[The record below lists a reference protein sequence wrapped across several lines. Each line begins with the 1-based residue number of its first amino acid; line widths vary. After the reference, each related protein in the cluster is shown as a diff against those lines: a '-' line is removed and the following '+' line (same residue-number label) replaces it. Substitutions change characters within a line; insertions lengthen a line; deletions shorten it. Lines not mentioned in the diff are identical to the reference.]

1 MTLEFPP
8 KLPDVPCER
17 PRLRC
22 STTKLSTT
30 YLTYTVYAEKI
41 QSWTNL
47 ETLGNLLYTT
57 YFVLFLVSSLI
68 LLVAM
73 IGAIVLTMHKTTQ
86 VKRQDVFRQN
96 AIDFKNTI
104 RKIRDI

>member
-1 MTLEFPP
+1 MKDNSCLKQQASRLWFL
-8 KLPDVPCER
+8 KLNQIILIV
-17 PRLRC
+17 
-22 STTKLSTT
+22 
-30 YLTYTVYAEKI
+30 
-41 QSWTNL
+41 
-47 ETLGNLLYTT
+47 LLYTT

-104 RKIRDI
+104 RKIKDI